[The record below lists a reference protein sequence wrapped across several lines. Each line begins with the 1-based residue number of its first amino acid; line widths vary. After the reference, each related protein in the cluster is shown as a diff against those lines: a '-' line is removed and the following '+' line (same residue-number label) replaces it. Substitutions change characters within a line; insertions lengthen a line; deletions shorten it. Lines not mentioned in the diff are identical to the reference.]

1 MMETETAKRE
11 GDRLVFFLSLTAFC
25 AILAM
30 PDAARDGMRAGLLLA
45 CRSVIPSVFPSLILT
60 DLLFSCD
67 TSMIERT
74 VGRLFSRA
82 FRVSERGAVAWIA
95 GLLAGFPIG
104 AITVANDVRAGRL
117 TKEEGEYLLSF
128 VTNTGP
134 AFLVGGVGLG
144 AFGSVKV
151 GWMLYLLQIPVSV
164 VVGLIFRPRTRVK
177 EHRND
182 QITSRSPD
190 FVSSIVRASENCVRI
205 AGFVCFF
212 SVLSTLISSHLPE
225 GLPSAAV
232 SAFLEVGNG
241 AVKAAGLASP
251 IPAIPLA
258 AFTVCFSGLSVVCQS
273 LAALSGTG
281 IRNRTFIMGRFT
293 AGVIGFIAA
302 FILCLTK

>member
-117 TKEEGEYLLSF
+117 TKEEGE
-128 VTNTGP
+128 
-134 AFLVGGVGLG
+134 
-144 AFGSVKV
+144 
-151 GWMLYLLQIPVSV
+151 
-164 VVGLIFRPRTRVK
+164 
-177 EHRND
+177 
-182 QITSRSPD
+182 
-190 FVSSIVRASENCVRI
+190 
-205 AGFVCFF
+205 
-212 SVLSTLISSHLPE
+212 
-225 GLPSAAV
+225 
-232 SAFLEVGNG
+232 
-241 AVKAAGLASP
+241 
-251 IPAIPLA
+251 
-258 AFTVCFSGLSVVCQS
+258 
-273 LAALSGTG
+273 
-281 IRNRTFIMGRFT
+281 
-293 AGVIGFIAA
+293 
-302 FILCLTK
+302 